1 MYHPAMRFRLACLFA
16 VLSVSLAASA
26 CHSGGISANRA
37 DGAAGSG
44 GGVAAGGTGGVAA
57 GGVAAGGVA
66 AGGTGAAGG
75 SATGVRDGAVAMTP
89 LDVCRAA
96 IMAQAQRR
104 AVCTGNSVQRYL
116 DVANACPDYYFGADS
131 NRTVAGVAACLSTLS
146 ALTCTDVALSLLPA
160 CLAGGQDPEG
170 AICAYP
176 SQCQSNFC
184 LSDGTECSACRAAIP
199 VGGTCTS
206 NLSGCEGGS
215 FCNLGTGR
223 CTDAKTIVYAKEGEP
238 CDLRGTP
245 VVGCEGDLQCLGP
258 SSTSQGTC
266 TAPVAAGQSCNGTN
280 THCAVN
286 TTCSAAAGGICLAA
300 GDCGAGLPCD
310 ANSYCRA
317 GDGGLTCLPRAT
329 VGPAVRRLGLGR
341 PRPLPGACSL
351 FGRDMRDAKPIR
363 SIGRYLRPEP
373 PLWPIPRVR
382 GGNLSAAGHHVSD
395 RIRRQRNRVSR
406 TPTPIP
412 SGFPRAGRREGCR
425 RETGRCRNAARWP
438 LLRGYRRR

>member
-16 VLSVSLAASA
+16 VLSLSLALSA
-26 CHSGGISANRA
+26 CHSGGILANRA

-329 VGPAVRRLGLGR
+329 VGQLCDDSGWAGLGPCLAPAV
-341 PRPLPGACSL
+341 CS
-351 FGRDMRDAKPIR
+351 GETCVMP
-363 SIGRYLRPEP
+363 S
-373 PLWPIPRVR
+373 
-382 GGNLSAAGHHVSD
+382 
-395 RIRRQRNRVSR
+395 
-406 TPTPIP
+406 P
-412 SGFPRAGRREGCR
+412 SGASGDTCDLNRPCGPFLACVAGTCQPLGTTCP
-425 RETGRCRNAARWP
+425 TGSAD
-438 LLRGYRRR
+438 GGTG